1 MSADAPVRMRLE
13 KWRILTPT
21 CLLVPF
27 FGYFL
32 YEAVRRDTDI
42 LGFGLAAMW
51 LFGWLGFL
59 VNYLWLDFLE
69 VNDRTVR
76 RVQFL
81 GLIRKEVPIRL
92 LTRVKKGSMAPLWF
106 SYDSLRF
113 CSAGNTIEV
122 NYEIYG
128 KMEVTRGL
136 RKLSDAGV
144 EVDASLVKDLRL
156 D

>member
-1 MSADAPVRMRLE
+1 
-13 KWRILTPT
+13 
-21 CLLVPF
+21 
-27 FGYFL
+27 
-32 YEAVRRDTDI
+32 
-42 LGFGLAAMW
+42 
-51 LFGWLGFL
+51 
-59 VNYLWLDFLE
+59 
-69 VNDRTVR
+69 
-76 RVQFL
+76 
-81 GLIRKEVPIRL
+81 
-92 LTRVKKGSMAPLWF
+92 MAPLWF

-122 NYEIYG
+122 LYEVYG